1 MEKYEAPVVTIGAF
15 AAEDTVVCGGC
26 MSSTSC

>member
-1 MEKYEAPVVTIGAF
+1 MANYESPVVIVEPF
-15 AAEDTVVCGGC
+15 AQEDAVVCGGC